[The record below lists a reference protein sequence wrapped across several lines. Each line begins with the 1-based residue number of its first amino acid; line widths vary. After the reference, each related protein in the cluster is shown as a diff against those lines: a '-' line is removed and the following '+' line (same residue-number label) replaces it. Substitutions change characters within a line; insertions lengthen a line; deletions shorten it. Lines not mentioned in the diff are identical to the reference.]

1 MRVNIN
7 LASQPYQD
15 VRRFIKRWGT
25 LALAFAV
32 VSCGLAW
39 YAVHSWQKSRNIN
52 REISQVESQIQVLET
67 DRKQA
72 EELLA
77 KPENKEVSEDS
88 HFLNQLIAR
97 KSFSWTRVFMELE
110 QIMPPGLHVVSI
122 LPQLTPDN
130 QLGLRLTVAGTS
142 RDRALDL
149 VKELEKSP
157 VFVQPELRSEL
168 MLTPQAQST
177 DTVQFEISAVYVP
190 KPISENTAK
199 PEGKGK
205 KSASAESKAQP
216 KEARR

>member
-15 VRRFIKRWGT
+15 VRRFVRRWGT
-25 LALAFAV
+25 MVLAFAV

-39 YAVHSWQKSRNIN
+39 YAVHSWHKSRNIN
-52 REISQVESQIQVLET
+52 REISQVQSQIEVLET
-67 DRKQA
+67 ERKQA

-77 KPENKEVSEDS
+77 KPENEEVSQDS
-88 HFLNQLIAR
+88 QFLNRLIAR
-97 KSFSWTRVFMELE
+97 KAFSWTRVFMELE

-130 QLGLRLTVAGTS
+130 QLGLKLTVAGTS

-157 VFVQPELRSEL
+157 VFVQPALRSEL
-168 MLTPQAQST
+168 MLAPQTGST

-190 KPISENTAK
+190 KPISASTAK
-199 PEGKGK
+199 AEDKDE
-205 KSASAESKAQP
+205 KSASAESKAKP
-216 KEARR
+216 EEARR